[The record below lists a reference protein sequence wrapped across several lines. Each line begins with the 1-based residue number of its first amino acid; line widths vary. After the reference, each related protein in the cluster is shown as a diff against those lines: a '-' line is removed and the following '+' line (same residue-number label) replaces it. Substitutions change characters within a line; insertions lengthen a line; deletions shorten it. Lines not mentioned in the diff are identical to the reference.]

1 MIFLI
6 FLLSFLPGLFFLSL
20 FLFPYVFIPSAIAPI
35 VSFIPP
41 FLPSWLLSLSPPL
54 PPFLPLLLF
63 SSLSHPSPPLP
74 SLPPSLYMTNGSE
87 GTPAVQPSDPPVP
100 HTPSLTYSSPPP
112 PVVPSSGVLP
122 SFPRDVTPVLVSS
135 RFVRLS
141 WRPPVETRGTIL
153 TYGVFYTQEGVNR

>member
-6 FLLSFLPGLFFLSL
+6 FLLSFLPGLFLLSL

-35 VSFIPP
+35 VSFT
-41 FLPSWLLSLSPPL
+41 PL
-54 PPFLPLLLF
+54 PFYLSDLPPPQTSFLFFCSVLFHPF
-63 SSLSHPSPPLP
+63 
-74 SLPPSLYMTNGSE
+74 PPSLYMTNGSE
-87 GTPAVQPSDPPVP
+87 GTPAVQPSDPPFP

-153 TYGVFYTQEGVNR
+153 TYGVFYTQEGIDR

>member
-1 MIFLI
+1 MFS
-6 FLLSFLPGLFFLSL
+6 FHWSSLLLFLS
-20 FLFPYVFIPSAIAPI
+20 P
-35 VSFIPP
+35 
-41 FLPSWLLSLSPPL
+41 LPSYPPGFSPPL
-54 PPFLPLLLF
+54 FPSPPSLPLNLFSSLLFSALLFSLLLF
-63 SSLSHPSPPLP
+63 SSPPLP

-141 WRPPVETRGTIL
+141 WRPPVETRGTII
-153 TYGVFYTQEGVNR
+153 TYGVFYTQEGINR